1 MGEEEKENL
10 SRSLSAKIKI
20 KPVAGWDVEG
30 EVAIPRNRKSLD
42 SGTVAPSLTSWLI
55 LSRLP
60 PNPPISYQQTA
71 VSMLTWVASYMRLV
85 VICPYCW
92 TLHSRQLLGDTG
104 ELGLRT

>member
-71 VSMLTWVASYMRLV
+71 VSIADLGSQ
-85 VICPYCW
+85 
-92 TLHSRQLLGDTG
+92 LHETSGHMSILLDTAFQATAWG
-104 ELGLRT
+104 HW